1 MLAWDGGIWR
11 YLGRPSLYYEDL
23 SKDDILVTLTCITWC
38 MRCPNQVSVQR
49 YQNIW
54 FRDGNYR
61 IRHLLIASYKR
72 VLFQLYILLFPC
84 SHIIIYL
91 FVRTEKHLHVPQ
103 SYTESWSHIYFLA
116 HSNNYIVTIPFNSI
130 PLQLLNLQSL
140 SKLTS
145 NVVVCV
151 NRID

>member
-72 VLFQLYILLFPC
+72 VLFQLYIFLLLC
-84 SHIIIYL
+84 GHIIIYL
-91 FVRTEKHLHVPQ
+91 FVLTEKHFQFFSHLHVPQ
-103 SYTESWSHIYFLA
+103 SYTESWSFTFI
-116 HSNNYIVTIPFNSI
+116 SSRIQTTILSLYRSI
-130 PLQLLNLQSL
+130 LYHCNF
-140 SKLTS
+140 
-145 NVVVCV
+145 
-151 NRID
+151 